1 MEREYFSEAGQSKK
15 LEDQAQSDPASFP
28 RLSGR
33 MKHLLI
39 GVRLSVVM
47 EAVQPANDLEALA
60 YRIDRL
66 RAGRVR
72 KTRNSGQPR

>member
-1 MEREYFSEAGQSKK
+1 MEREYFSEAGQSEK
-15 LEDQAQSDPASFP
+15 LEDQSSCDPASFP

-60 YRIDRL
+60 YRIDRM
-66 RAGRVR
+66 RAGRVGN
-72 KTRNSGQPR
+72 TRTSGQSR